1 MHRHRALSKTSC
13 RSSTGVLA
21 SPWVRSWATYEL
33 DLQIHRLQSVA
44 GCCKMM
50 SYTRWPSLTLFWE
63 TRWSMIQQNVTG
75 SKIQLVH
82 QTCFS
87 FQAPPEIVNSRC
99 PLLASPKLDHNSN
112 MDMEQDQARHKDTA
126 LLLERLSGWKLES
139 TSDANHSMS
148 WNGLGQA
155 HLHMKIVSS
164 CRPECN
170 TQISSAGCRKCPGR
184 ESGPRKTEKKNR
196 KHWTGAEDTHTHC
209 FYTTILYCTII
220 LLDY

>member
-1 MHRHRALSKTSC
+1 MHWHRALSKTS

-21 SPWVRSWATYEL
+21 SPWGVEPLTSWTCRFTGSSH
-33 DLQIHRLQSVA
+33 LQDVA
-44 GCCKMM
+44 RWRV
-50 SYTRWPSLTLFWE
+50 THVDHRWPCSGKHVDQWFSKTWLDQ
-63 TRWSMIQQNVTG
+63 RW

-87 FQAPPEIVNSRC
+87 FQAPPEIVNGRC
-99 PLLASPKLDHNSN
+99 PLLAWPKLDHNSN

-196 KHWTGAEDTHTHC
+196 KHWTGAEDTHTH
-209 FYTTILYCTII
+209 TTSI
-220 LLDY
+220 LLYYYTVLLYY